1 MNVCSNI
8 ENEEEEG
15 EEAEGGIV
23 ERRSRAE
30 AAMRSPGHGNDA
42 MFCSLFF
49 EKKKN
54 WRVLHFSIFLKFAI
68 WGRSV

>member
-54 WRVLHFSIFLKFAI
+54 GAFFTFQFFRNLQI